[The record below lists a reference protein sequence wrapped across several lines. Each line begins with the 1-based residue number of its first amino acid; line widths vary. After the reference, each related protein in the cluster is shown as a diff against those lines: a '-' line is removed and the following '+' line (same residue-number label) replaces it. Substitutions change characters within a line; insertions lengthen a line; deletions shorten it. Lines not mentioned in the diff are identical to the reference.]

1 MASFQSI
8 NIDKLIIPRVFPNIS
23 ERRIRGVFKALN
35 ICTIAN
41 IELVSF
47 NTKDGKKFNKVFI
60 NIDEWNE
67 TGCEITEK
75 TKEKL
80 RKGEEIKIVYEDP
93 WFWKVSAFREQNRA
107 RGKTIKRPFKKAYLD
122 IEDDDKDTPAPAPAP
137 ASTPPAVQ
145 ERVQERVQELEDGEE
160 SQGVRLNY
168 GNIVMPKKRVLKKA
182 HPVLIKQEQDH

>member
-8 NIDKLIIPRVFPNIS
+8 NIDKLVIPRVFPNIS

-47 NTKDGKKFNKVFI
+47 NTKEGKKFNKVFI

-80 RKGEEIKIVYEDP
+80 RKGEEIKVVYEDP
-93 WFWKVSAFREQNRA
+93 WFWKVSAFREQTRA
-107 RGKTIKRPFKKAYLD
+107 KAKTTRRPFKKAYLD
-122 IEDDDKDTPAPAPAP
+122 IAEEPAKEPAEVP
-137 ASTPPAVQ
+137 VQ
-145 ERVQERVQELEDGEE
+145 IKEE
-160 SQGVRLNY
+160 PSEHEEPSEGVKIDY
-168 GNIVMPKKRVLKKA
+168 GKIKMPKKRITKKA
-182 HPVLIKQEQDH
+182 LPISLNVETNSF